1 MEGKSIASKGVA
13 SADDE
18 GPPLGLQELVGGMA
32 FHHSKEGVVV
42 SFSPVS
48 IVAGIKGDGN
58 HLNVFSAGVIGDVVS
73 IVYDCG
79 SIGGYAR
86 SIAQIGYLIHVYP
99 GPCELN
105 LGIEM
110 SEHIEP
116 ILGGIGMEI
125 INKFCISCPYF
136 AHLIVALCRFNENI
150 SFFALLIG
158 IPLPISDAWLNY
170 RDVPVS
176 ACYLLHAVQ
185 RKLVGVDREGLVLVH
200 IVDIAPYR
208 VQGNTS
214 FLVLGKHCL
223 ELRNVGVAPAALV
236 ETESPEGRNDGLP
249 DEVMEICQE
258 FFWILAAED
267 EPEIDD
273 SSDGSVD
280 LEVAVVAVALD
291 LNVEGIGGPEV
302 A

>member
-1 MEGKSIASKGVA
+1 M
-13 SADDE
+13 
-18 GPPLGLQELVGGMA
+18 
-32 FHHSKEGVVV
+32 
-42 SFSPVS
+42 
-48 IVAGIKGDGN
+48 
-58 HLNVFSAGVIGDVVS
+58 
-73 IVYDCG
+73 
-79 SIGGYAR
+79 
-86 SIAQIGYLIHVYP
+86 
-99 GPCELN
+99 
-105 LGIEM
+105 
-110 SEHIEP
+110 
-116 ILGGIGMEI
+116 
-125 INKFCISCPYF
+125 
-136 AHLIVALCRFNENI
+136 
-150 SFFALLIG
+150 
-158 IPLPISDAWLNY
+158 
-170 RDVPVS
+170 
-176 ACYLLHAVQ
+176 
-185 RKLVGVDREGLVLVH
+185 H